1 MCKEISFIGGCLE
14 ETLTQEEK
22 QHIKKMI
29 DEAFI
34 EKINKRKE
42 SGFYN
47 DVVQK
52 AIDKS
57 TVNK

>member
-1 MCKEISFIGGCLE
+1 VCKEVSFIGGHLE